1 VATIE
6 NQTEATRRAV
16 WAMLTEDTGVH
27 MLDSGLYSGR
37 AWQRN
42 RAKGYATAC
51 AERTA
56 WITGYPAST
65 WTSPSGGIPQV
76 NPAHYSITLSAFHF
90 LAERVQPVSAE
101 HPAAILLRTI
111 EQENPDESW
120 LGVMDYFREACEDA
134 GANPTQIYNTYNWE
148 NLLGQVWQGFTF
160 EADGA
165 RFGDGIAPMVC
176 ISMHNGADVR
186 GGYARPYLFHLD
198 AYTTDAEYAES
209 ALLSNGTEAFVYCE
223 NPQCAEHGADG
234 EAYGFHVY
242 GSDIIGRD
250 GGTFD
255 DTAEWD
261 TLTCPQCGT
270 VDSLRAESVES
281 SY

>member
-16 WAMLTEDTGVH
+16 WAMLTEDTGTH
-27 MLDSGLYSGR
+27 MLDSGGGSGR

-42 RAKGYATAC
+42 RAKGYAAAV

-90 LAERVQPVSAE
+90 LAERMQPVSAE

-134 GANPTQIYNTYNWE
+134 GAEPTQIYNTYNWE

-165 RFGDGIAPMVC
+165 RFGDGIAPMAC

-186 GGYARPYLFHLD
+186 GGYARPYLFHLS
-198 AYTTDAEYAES
+198 AYPTNAEYAEGC
-209 ALLSNGTEAFVYCE
+209 LLAETTEALV
-223 NPQCAEHGADG
+223 QCTNRECYKHGADG
-234 EAYGFHVY
+234 VGYWFGVH
-242 GSDIIGRD
+242 GSEIVGND
-250 GGTFD
+250 GDYFD
-255 DTAEWD
+255 DAAEWG

-270 VDSLRAESVES
+270 ADSLRAESVES